1 MNVLSSSARHLRC
14 ARNLR
19 PSQWAAP
26 AARPLARG
34 LQTESGDIDPDALAE
49 LRQSGALDMTSLM
62 AAPELQLSSI
72 RYARPVP
79 VSPSYFSR
87 TPQFNDEH
95 VKVQTLF
102 RKYEDLPTVPASE
115 APRMAWK
122 TLEDYRAFT
131 GEQIKASQFGRAI
144 QLAKH
149 LNSIHP
155 DLAPPEIKA
164 ALEVWVKGI
173 DPFANKPKEIP
184 VDRFGRALGVGKRKE
199 AVARA
204 WVVEGTGE
212 ILINGKP
219 LTEAFGRIHDRE
231 SAVWA
236 LFATQ
241 RMDKYN
247 VWALVEGGG
256 PTGQAEAMTLAV
268 AKALMAHEPDL
279 KPALRRGKKR
289 RFLGSYI
296 VTVRIL
302 TCGFTAGCITRDPR
316 EVERKKAGFLKA
328 RKRPAW
334 VKR

>member
-19 PSQWAAP
+19 PTQWATAP
-26 AARPLARG
+26 AVRPQLARG
-34 LQTESGDIDPDALAE
+34 LQTESGDIDQAALAE
-49 LRQSGALDMTSLM
+49 LRQSGALDMTSIM

-102 RKYEDLPTVPASE
+102 RKYEDLPTVPPSE

-122 TLEDYRAFT
+122 TLDDYRAFT

-155 DLAPPEIKA
+155 DLAPPEVKA
-164 ALEVWVKGI
+164 ALEAWAKDI
-173 DPFANKPKEIP
+173 DPFGNKPKEIP

-212 ILINGKP
+212 VLINGKP

-236 LFATQ
+236 LFATN

-256 PTGQAEAMTLAV
+256 PTGQAEALTLAV
-268 AKALMAHEPDL
+268 AKALMAHEPAL
-279 KPALRRGKKR
+279 KPALRRGKIW
-289 RFLGSYI
+289 RFFSLSHYH
-296 VTVRIL
+296 
-302 TCGFTAGCITRDPR
+302 CPHANPS
-316 EVERKKAGFLKA
+316 FLQ
-328 RKRPAW
+328 PA
-334 VKR
+334 V